1 MSSIPLSA
9 SAQEEWTLPS
19 SGKTSM
25 LCLIAAES
33 VVFTIFVV
41 AYLYDIGKSL
51 SGPTPAEILKVPI
64 LDTVCLLSSS
74 FTIHWATRALR
85 QNRIK
90 AFLLLWAVTL
100 ALGLKFVEGTA
111 TNWHWMIHDR
121 HFTISTS
128 LFGTSFYSLVGL
140 HISHVVIGLTGLS
153 LIFALALAGKIKQKH
168 FESIDIFSYYW
179 HFVDAVWVVVFTV
192 VYVIG
197 LHGIQV

>member
-1 MSSIPLSA
+1 MSSIPTTA
-9 SAQEEWTLPS
+9 SAQQEWTLPS
-19 SGKTSM
+19 SGKVSM

-33 VVFTIFVV
+33 VIFVIFVV
-41 AYLYDIGKSL
+41 AYLYDIGKSA

-64 LDTVCLLSSS
+64 ADTICLLSSS
-74 FTIHWATRALR
+74 LTIHWATRALR
-85 QNRIK
+85 QDRIK
-90 AFLLLWAVTL
+90 SFLLLWGVTL

-111 TNWHWMIHDR
+111 TNWYWMIYHQ

-140 HISHVVIGLTGLS
+140 HISHVIIGLTGMS
-153 LIFALALAGKIKQKH
+153 LIFVLTLAGKIEQKH
-168 FESIDIFSYYW
+168 FESVDIFSYYW

-197 LHGIQV
+197 LHGIQS